1 MFLCT
6 SFTGTPKCDEKEMKL
21 ASFITLEEL
30 LENRDKMF
38 KPFLD
43 SLEVLENYR
52 KKMIDTVST
61 SAIMKLP
68 DSQADGGP
76 GSGNFGHE
84 GVKGQQGG
92 SAPQGSTSRNKPHVK
107 SGKKPTLKLPS
118 KEYGKVMHEIDTYF
132 HRRFEDRKGKTCLIE
147 VGKFAYV
154 FDNKGYNT
162 YNIHRKI
169 KIEGNENLIKK
180 LKEIYE

>member
-1 MFLCT
+1 MT
-6 SFTGTPKCDEKEMKL
+6 L

-30 LENRDKMF
+30 LENKDKMF
-38 KPFLD
+38 KPFLA
-43 SLEVLENYR
+43 SLLEYEKTAPKIQFSHIANPQ
-52 KKMIDTVST
+52 K
-61 SAIMKLP
+61 SAIIKL
-68 DSQADGGP
+68 QEQNQVDGGP

-92 SAPQGSTSRNKPHVK
+92 SAPQGNTSRNKPHVK
-107 SGKKPTLKLPS
+107 SGKKPTIKLPS

-132 HRRFEDRKGKTCLIE
+132 HGRFDDRKGKTCLIE

-154 FDNKGYNT
+154 FDNKGYNN